1 MTPGRKISMR
11 TWAVFVPTIALA
23 GCGAETGLRM
33 TSGSDWHS
41 FVRDR
46 GGGAASAQ
54 LDAIRFRPGLCDPE
68 ELPQDYARLDETSL
82 VRFLERQHIDAR
94 IDRPRAD
101 LLYLNVGGAGTE
113 KPIRLRVAILA
124 NADEAGREL
133 HQGIL
138 QHGPGSWG
146 VRRSNLAVLGP
157 IGSPTD
163 DIAFAGITKL
173 ACWGVF
179 TIAGTDD
186 TFVLPGGY
194 TEL

>member
-1 MTPGRKISMR
+1 MVERLGC
-11 TWAVFVPTIALA
+11 AVVVALLLLFA
-23 GCGAETGLRM
+23 GCGGDAGLRM
-33 TSGSDWHS
+33 TNGSDWHA
-41 FVRDR
+41 FVKGR
-46 GGGAASAQ
+46 GGSAASSD
-54 LDAIRFRPGLCDPE
+54 LDAIHFKPGLCDSEDLRP
-68 ELPQDYARLDETSL
+68 DYARLDERSL

-94 IDRPRAD
+94 IERPRAD
-101 LLYLNVGGAGTE
+101 LMYLNIGGGGTE
-113 KPIRLRVAILA
+113 RPIRLRVAILA

-157 IGSPTD
+157 IGSQSD
-163 DIAFAGITKL
+163 DIAFAGGTKL

-186 TFVLPGGY
+186 TFVVPGGY

>member
-1 MTPGRKISMR
+1 MR
-11 TWAVFVPTIALA
+11 FPYPVVVFLLA
-23 GCGAETGLRM
+23 ACGADPGLRM
-33 TSGSDWHS
+33 TSGTDWHAY
-41 FVRDR
+41 VRDR
-46 GGGAASAQ
+46 SGAPAGSD
-54 LDAIRFRPGLCDPE
+54 LDTLRFRAGLCDAD
-68 ELPQDYARLDETSL
+68 ELHPDYARLDETSL
-82 VRFLERQHIDAR
+82 TRFLERQHMDAR
-94 IDRPRAD
+94 IERPRAD
-101 LLYLNVGGAGTE
+101 LLYVSLGGAGTE

-124 NADEAGREL
+124 SADEAGREL

-157 IGSPTD
+157 VGSTGD
-163 DIAFAGITKL
+163 DIAFVGVTKL

-186 TFVLPGGY
+186 AFVVPGGY

>member
-1 MTPGRKISMR
+1 MR
-11 TWAVFVPTIALA
+11 ARTLLVFLVA
-23 GCGAETGLRM
+23 GCGSDVGLRINN
-33 TSGSDWHS
+33 GADWHTY
-41 FVRDR
+41 VRDPR
-46 GGGAASAQ
+46 GGPASS
-54 LDAIRFRPGLCDPE
+54 DPESMRFRPGLCDDAELRPE
-68 ELPQDYARLDETSL
+68 YGHLDETNL
-82 VRFLERQHIDAR
+82 TRFLERQHIDAR
-94 IDRPRAD
+94 LERPRAD
-101 LLYLNVGGAGTE
+101 LIYVNIGGAGTD

-138 QHGPGSWG
+138 QHGPGGWG

-157 IGSPTD
+157 IGSTGD

-179 TIAGTDD
+179 TVAGMDD
-186 TFVLPGGY
+186 TFVVPGGY

>member
-1 MTPGRKISMR
+1 MR
-11 TWAVFVPTIALA
+11 LVHRFAPWLVLVAPLGVP
-23 GCGAETGLRM
+23 GCGSPALRM
-33 TSGSDWHS
+33 TSGTDWHS
-41 FVRDR
+41 FVRHR
-46 GGGAASAQ
+46 SGGPATSE
-54 LDAIRFRPGLCDPE
+54 LDAIRFRQGLCDAD
-68 ELPQDYARLDETSL
+68 ELRPDYARLDEGSI

-94 IDRPRAD
+94 VERPRAD
-101 LLYLNVGGAGTE
+101 LMYLNVGGAGTE
-113 KPIRLRVAILA
+113 RPIRLRVAILA
-124 NADEAGREL
+124 SADEAGREL

-157 IGSPTD
+157 VGSQGD
-163 DIAFAGITKL
+163 DIAFAGVTKL

-186 TFVLPGGY
+186 TFVVPGGY

>member
-1 MTPGRKISMR
+1 MRALPLFLSMS
-11 TWAVFVPTIALA
+11 FLA

-33 TSGSDWHS
+33 TSGADWQS

-46 GGGAASAQ
+46 EGHKGSST
-54 LDAIRFRPGLCDPE
+54 LDAIRFRPGLCEPE
-68 ELPQDYARLDETSL
+68 EMKPEYAKLDETSL
-82 VRFLERQHIDAR
+82 LRFLERQHIDAR
-94 IDRPRAD
+94 IERPRAD
-101 LLYLNVGGAGTE
+101 LMYANVGGAGTE

-157 IGSPTD
+157 IGSTTD
-163 DIAFAGITKL
+163 DIAFVGVTKL
-173 ACWGVF
+173 ACWGIF

-186 TFVLPGGY
+186 TFVVPGGY

>member
-1 MTPGRKISMR
+1 MRIWLTLVSM
-11 TWAVFVPTIALA
+11 IALA
-23 GCGAETGLRM
+23 SCGAETGLRM

-46 GGGAASAQ
+46 EGGRPGAQ
-54 LDAIRFRPGLCDPE
+54 LDAIRFRPGLCDSD
-68 ELPQDYARLDETSL
+68 ELKPDYARLDETSL
-82 VRFLERQHIDAR
+82 LRFLERQHVDAR
-94 IDRPRAD
+94 VERPRAD
-101 LLYLNVGGAGTE
+101 LLYVNVGGAGTE

-124 NADEAGREL
+124 TADEAGREL

-163 DIAFAGITKL
+163 DITFAGVTKL

>member
-1 MTPGRKISMR
+1 MR
-11 TWAVFVPTIALA
+11 FPCLALA
-23 GCGAETGLRM
+23 LVLACAADPGLRM
-33 TSGSDWHS
+33 TSGTDWHA

-46 GGGAASAQ
+46 SGGPAGSD
-54 LDAIRFRPGLCDPE
+54 LDSIKFRAGLCDPD
-68 ELPQDYARLDETSL
+68 ELRPEYARLDETSIT
-82 VRFLERQHIDAR
+82 RFLERQRIDAR
-94 IDRPRAD
+94 IERPRAD
-101 LLYLNVGGAGTE
+101 LLYVNIGGAGTE

-157 IGSPTD
+157 VGSIAD
-163 DIAFAGITKL
+163 DIAFGGVTKL

-179 TIAGTDD
+179 TVAGTDD
-186 TFVLPGGY
+186 AFVVPGGY